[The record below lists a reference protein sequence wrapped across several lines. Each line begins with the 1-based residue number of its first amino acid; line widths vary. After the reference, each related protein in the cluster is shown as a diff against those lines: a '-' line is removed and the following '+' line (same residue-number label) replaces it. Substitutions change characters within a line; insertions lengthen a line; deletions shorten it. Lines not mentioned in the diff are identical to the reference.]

1 VSVEKGPAEKDSGA
15 LMDEKLHMSQQCAPA
30 AWKANCVLDCIK
42 EEVASREREGI
53 GPLYSALVWPHLYH
67 DQTRGPQYKKD

>member
-1 VSVEKGPAEKDSGA
+1 VEKGPAEKDSGA

-42 EEVASREREGI
+42 EEVASRERERI
-53 GPLYSALVWPHLYH
+53 VPW
-67 DQTRGPQYKKD
+67 